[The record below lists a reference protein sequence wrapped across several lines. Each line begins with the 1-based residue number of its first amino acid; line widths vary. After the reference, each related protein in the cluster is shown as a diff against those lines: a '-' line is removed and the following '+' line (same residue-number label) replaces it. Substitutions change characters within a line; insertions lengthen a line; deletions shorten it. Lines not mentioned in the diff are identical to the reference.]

1 MAVANGAT
9 TTLRT
14 DELARVGPGTLAGR
28 FLRGF
33 WQPVYLADDV
43 RPGRAVPLRILG
55 EDFTL
60 YRGEGGP
67 HVVAFRCAHRGTQLS
82 TGWVE
87 GDCIRCF
94 YHGWK
99 YDANGQ
105 CVEQPAEDPSFPP
118 KVKVPSYPTE
128 EYLGLVFAYLGEGE
142 PPGLPRY
149 PDLEAPG
156 VLASSYYVRHSNY

>member
-9 TTLRT
+9 TNLRT

-33 WQPVYLADDV
+33 WQPIYLADDL
-43 RPGRAVPLRILG
+43 RPARAVPLHLLA

-67 HVVAFRCAHRGTQLS
+67 HLVAFRCAHRGTQLS

-99 YDANGQ
+99 YDASGQ
-105 CVEQPAEDPSFPP
+105 CVEQPAEEPD
-118 KVKVPSYPTE
+118 
-128 EYLGLVFAYLGEGE
+128 FA
-142 PPGLPRY
+142 PRSRSAPIQPGSTS
-149 PDLEAPG
+149 A
-156 VLASSYYVRHSNY
+156 